1 MFIVTF
7 LFTCQ
12 FLFSQIDIYI
22 ERICIN
28 EFMASN
34 DSTISDPDGEFDDWI
49 ELALASDDTV
59 NLYGWFISDKESNL
73 TKHQFTD
80 SLYIYPDSL
89 LLLWADEDEDQGP
102 EHLSFKLSAGG
113 EEIMLT
119 NPANILIDSVY
130 FDQQQTDVSF
140 GRYPNYTGNWGEMSY
155 PTPGELNS
163 THDSSQYSQ
172 EAVVFPEPG
181 IYSSPL
187 YITLYAGQG
196 EIDIFYSLDG
206 SIPNTGSSQYS
217 EPLLLT
223 ETTVIRVIAIEPGFW
238 PSHIQT
244 YNFILNS
251 DYQLP
256 VMALTIDPSEF
267 PIGLNEYDVHV
278 SYFDENGSLG
288 FSSNAGIERQGSSSP
303 QNPYQISFKTEYGSS
318 YVDYPIFD
326 NRSYQQFK
334 RLILRNASNDRFPNS
349 INNNNRAHLRD
360 GIIHTIYEKLYPH
373 GGYSSFQSL
382 HVYINNAYWGI
393 YHLRER
399 QDKHYV
405 EELFGYEEIDLLE
418 RTFGYDGTKNA
429 LEGDW
434 VAYNALED
442 FVENQDM
449 TLEENFQYLKD
460 NIYYNEFLDYWI
472 LEVFV
477 GNFDWLC
484 NNMKYFRPQS
494 GEDKWR
500 WLLWDVDHGLGM
512 DHNEGGVSWGDPETD
527 YLDWSTGFD
536 GPRVWNGN
544 NNRIIRAI
552 IRNDQGRLD
561 FINRFA
567 DLLNTAFLNEN
578 IFGVID
584 SLENILSLD
593 MEFHADRWGGN
604 MNNWFTGVQNVK
616 NYIIERQSH
625 ITSHIKNKFDLD
637 TTFQV
642 TLEIEPYYSGSIQIN
657 SISLSNF
664 PWTGTYFSNVPIT
677 ITANPS
683 PGFEILQ
690 WDGTNIVANTIVLD
704 SLEHDTTFTVILAPV
719 SNHSLVINEF
729 LARNNGSCFDNYGE
743 ADDFIELYNGTDTTV
758 ILNGMMITDDPTGS
772 SNIFTISDTSLVSL
786 LPGEFKVFWA
796 DNDTAQGFDHLNF
809 QLDGDGEQIYL
820 FNDSGTSVLDTIHFD
835 EQAIDISF
843 GRYSDGSF
851 TWTEMYPTPG
861 TENIG
866 IGPVVNVSID
876 SVYFPMIHPYDT
888 AKVSIELNNVG
899 LADLVISELFITDQS
914 VYPNFQIPLTLEPGT
929 SDSLSF
935 LFIPRNEGHLNAHA
949 FLETNDPNHTNLDI
963 YFQGTSELASHAI
976 LYEIIDVSEDEGFN
990 VELGFIRSKFDG
1002 TDTSD
1007 TIDQYVIWQ
1016 YNTTTTIWDSVNYI
1030 SANEDSVYTIE
1041 ISTLCN
1047 TTSDSVCL
1055 TTCRISTRLLNSD
1068 SLVWS
1073 NSLAGSSI
1081 DNLPP
1086 SIPSGLIAEFDDGI
1100 RLTWNSNPEEDLAD
1114 YILDKSEDSSFYTN
1128 QYSSFLTS
1136 DTLFLDFQTSTDDTM
1151 FYRLSAIDNSGN
1163 VSGYSDTITYIMVLA
1178 NDENLLIPT
1187 EFSLHQNY
1195 PNPFNPTTQ
1204 IKYDLPEDALVT
1216 INIYDLMGR
1225 IVKNLV
1231 NGQKNAGYNSIQ
1243 WNATNDKGAPVSA
1256 GLYLCTIHAGEFR
1269 QTKKMVLLK

>member
-1 MFIVTF
+1 M
-7 LFTCQ
+7 
-12 FLFSQIDIYI
+12 
-22 ERICIN
+22 
-28 EFMASN
+28 
-34 DSTISDPDGEFDDWI
+34 
-49 ELALASDDTV
+49 
-59 NLYGWFISDKESNL
+59 
-73 TKHQFTD
+73 
-80 SLYIYPDSL
+80 
-89 LLLWADEDEDQGP
+89 
-102 EHLSFKLSAGG
+102 
-113 EEIMLT
+113 
-119 NPANILIDSVY
+119 
-130 FDQQQTDVSF
+130 
-140 GRYPNYTGNWGEMSY
+140 
-155 PTPGELNS
+155 
-163 THDSSQYSQ
+163 
-172 EAVVFPEPG
+172 
-181 IYSSPL
+181 
-187 YITLYAGQG
+187 
-196 EIDIFYSLDG
+196 
-206 SIPNTGSSQYS
+206 
-217 EPLLLT
+217 
-223 ETTVIRVIAIEPGFW
+223 
-238 PSHIQT
+238 
-244 YNFILNS
+244 
-251 DYQLP
+251 
-256 VMALTIDPSEF
+256 
-267 PIGLNEYDVHV
+267 
-278 SYFDENGSLG
+278 
-288 FSSNAGIERQGSSSP
+288 
-303 QNPYQISFKTEYGSS
+303 
-318 YVDYPIFD
+318 
-326 NRSYQQFK
+326 
-334 RLILRNASNDRFPNS
+334 
-349 INNNNRAHLRD
+349 
-360 GIIHTIYEKLYPH
+360 
-373 GGYSSFQSL
+373 
-382 HVYINNAYWGI
+382 
-393 YHLRER
+393 
-399 QDKHYV
+399 
-405 EELFGYEEIDLLE
+405 
-418 RTFGYDGTKNA
+418 
-429 LEGDW
+429 
-434 VAYNALED
+434 
-442 FVENQDM
+442 
-449 TLEENFQYLKD
+449 
-460 NIYYNEFLDYWI
+460 
-472 LEVFV
+472 
-477 GNFDWLC
+477 
-484 NNMKYFRPQS
+484 
-494 GEDKWR
+494 
-500 WLLWDVDHGLGM
+500 
-512 DHNEGGVSWGDPETD
+512 
-527 YLDWSTGFD
+527 
-536 GPRVWNGN
+536 
-544 NNRIIRAI
+544 
-552 IRNDQGRLD
+552 
-561 FINRFA
+561 
-567 DLLNTAFLNEN
+567 
-578 IFGVID
+578 
-584 SLENILSLD
+584 
-593 MEFHADRWGGN
+593 
-604 MNNWFTGVQNVK
+604 
-616 NYIIERQSH
+616 
-625 ITSHIKNKFDLD
+625 
-637 TTFQV
+637 
-642 TLEIEPYYSGSIQIN
+642 
-657 SISLSNF
+657 
-664 PWTGTYFSNVPIT
+664 
-677 ITANPS
+677 
-683 PGFEILQ
+683 
-690 WDGTNIVANTIVLD
+690 
-704 SLEHDTTFTVILAPV
+704 
-719 SNHSLVINEF
+719 
-729 LARNNGSCFDNYGE
+729 
-743 ADDFIELYNGTDTTV
+743 
-758 ILNGMMITDDPTGS
+758 
-772 SNIFTISDTSLVSL
+772 
-786 LPGEFKVFWA
+786 
-796 DNDTAQGFDHLNF
+796 NF